1 MHIVPD
7 ATLFFLCPHTA
18 CVPLL
23 PTAQL
28 LQPVGRAPCCAGQW
42 YSFRARWM
50 FPSSRQ
56 RQLRKEPNATP
67 LGPSLFHLTCRVA
80 LATAH
85 LFEDRCSNL
94 PGGPVAQ
101 WIRHRPTE
109 PGIVGSSP
117 TRIILCGLLCGCFC
131 SRRREPSRAD
141 TSLAKNPLLTLTRC
155 PRSLSSSMTA
165 YGGGLF
171 I

>member
-1 MHIVPD
+1 MVQD
-7 ATLFFLCPHTA
+7 A
-18 CVPLL
+18 
-23 PTAQL
+23 
-28 LQPVGRAPCCAGQW
+28 QPVRIRLENLPPRLAVLALQW
-42 YSFRARWM
+42 HICFLALPVDVSFFALKGNLERM
-50 FPSSRQ
+50 FPSS
-56 RQLRKEPNATP
+56 PNATP

-101 WIRHRPTE
+101 WIRHWPTE

-155 PRSLSSSMTA
+155 PRSLSSSMTP